1 MKKSYQKPSIY
12 VEAYE
17 LAQSIAANCGILAS
31 GSTLGRPTHSEPG
44 VNNCGWAL
52 DKDVIIFIE
61 NTSCTEIEDPSDFN
75 KDHEDLMCYNA
86 PTANTQIFASA

>member
-44 VNNCGWAL
+44 VNYCGWAL
-52 DKDVIIFIE
+52 DEDVIIFNE
-61 NTSCTEIEDPSDFN
+61 NTFCTEIEDPSDFN
-75 KDHEDLMCYNA
+75 EDLMCYNA

>member
-31 GSTLGRPTHSEPG
+31 GSSLGRPTHSEPG
-44 VNNCGWAL
+44 VKNCGWAL
-52 DKDVIIFIE
+52 GDDIIIFNE
-61 NTSCTEIEDPSDFN
+61 NTFCTKIEDPSDFN
-75 KDHEDLMCYNA
+75 EVHMCYNA

>member
-17 LAQSIAANCGILAS
+17 LAQSIAKNCGILTS

-44 VNNCGWAL
+44 VNSCGWAL
-52 DKDVIIFIE
+52 GNVIIFIE
-61 NTSCTEIEDPSDFN
+61 NASCTDIEDPSDFN
-75 KDHEDLMCYNA
+75 EDSMCYNA